1 MEKVHTTEEGSLD
14 DRGGRKPSVGTHRQE
29 AHLHLKHADHVDLL
43 RPVVSSPG
51 GIWADLGS
59 GTGSFTLALA
69 ELIGDQGMI
78 FSVDIDRSAL
88 GAQEK
93 KMRARFPGQKVHYEV
108 ADFARPLGLPL
119 LDGVVMANSLHFHR
133 QKLAIV
139 RAVQG
144 LLRTGGR
151 LILVEYNVDRG
162 NAWVPFPLSYA
173 AWEELAGRAGFVST
187 RRVGTKPSQFLR
199 EIYSA
204 VSIAA
209 PADG

>member
-1 MEKVHTTEEGSLD
+1 M
-14 DRGGRKPSVGTHRQE
+14 
-29 AHLHLKHADHVDLL
+29 KHADHVDLL
-43 RPVVSSPG
+43 RGGVFSPG
-51 GIWADLGS
+51 GLWADLGS
-59 GTGSFTLALA
+59 GTGAFTLALA

-78 FSVDIDRSAL
+78 VSVDIDRSAL
-88 GAQEK
+88 AEQEK
-93 KMRARFPGQKVHYEV
+93 KMRSRFPGMKVQYHV
-108 ADFARPLGLPL
+108 ADFTHLLDLPP

-133 QKLAIV
+133 LKYPIV
-139 RAVQG
+139 RAVHG

-162 NAWVPFPLSYA
+162 NSWVPFPLSYT

-209 PADG
+209 PRDD